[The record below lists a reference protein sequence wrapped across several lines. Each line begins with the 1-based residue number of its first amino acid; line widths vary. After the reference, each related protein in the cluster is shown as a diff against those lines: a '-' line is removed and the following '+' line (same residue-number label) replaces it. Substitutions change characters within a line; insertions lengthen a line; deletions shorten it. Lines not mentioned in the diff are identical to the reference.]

1 MKTRSHSDQKDI
13 EESSLN
19 VSATYQF
26 VCCNKTG
33 SSFPSDPDPRPS
45 LGCCEGKVDAE
56 EVQKSTCGS
65 WIHLCHLP
73 SELLQMYLYIGQSM
87 IWNCEV
93 HRCGNEKEMNNMTY
107 ANLFGREW
115 EQSRVSDNK
124 LKRRRLDLQHDI
136 DLSVSDNEDMDLDV
150 PSIPA
155 PSIPAPSISAPASS
169 MTSNTQSTDTSSN
182 ATPSV
187 HDEWQ
192 NIETDDSFKLIPI
205 LKNANK
211 TRFRVHHWRELP
223 QVHGLGKDQDNDL
236 YLVRYRYSNNHEV
249 VYKDIINWDRS
260 TNVAKHHM
268 SEYLAKCGISMPKV
282 IATLPAIE
290 TLTINKILNNWM
302 SLLVDEVQK
311 APDRIRMSCHTGF
324 AGVTAPKVYDND
336 GHKASAM
343 RLSLNDTMLARQF
356 EGNDTGTGQEIVLGI
371 TKYSQNPLF
380 LQKCLHSIERESL
393 SKLIALSPPDTFKWY
408 TKTPPMSCEIAI
420 VLLAVSMQIV
430 VLNAAEMNVSLYMG
444 FGPTFWMRTSA
455 VFNTICFH
463 QNLNTK
469 ISFLTAKLAKS
480 FYASAE
486 KTLLKENYNKNAEW
500 VAQMIIVQDVL
511 AKQESFGCELNPHDM
526 KSINS
531 KLTTQAI
538 QSMNK
543 KSGAKKAPSDLEGKL
558 CTLVDIIA
566 LDALKGQK
574 QQPQQP
580 QEQKQQQNPRNAFEQ
595 EDDYVFGICTQ
606 LTMCGQPKL
615 AAPIQRVMNSSAML
629 PKYHTLLRRVRQLNS
644 FGLPKEDVDRQIVE
658 LARQFVEDEDEAIE
672 RRKNHNN

>member
-290 TLTINKILNNWM
+290 TLTINKILN
-302 SLLVDEVQK
+302 
-311 APDRIRMSCHTGF
+311 
-324 AGVTAPKVYDND
+324 
-336 GHKASAM
+336 
-343 RLSLNDTMLARQF
+343 
-356 EGNDTGTGQEIVLGI
+356 
-371 TKYSQNPLF
+371 
-380 LQKCLHSIERESL
+380 IERESL